1 MKDLLLIILGGGVG
15 SAGRDL
21 RSTFAN
27 RSLGD
32 SCAWGTM
39 IVNLLG
45 CLAVGFL
52 VGLIDRSLL
61 PKAYRLLLV
70 TGFLGGFTTFSSFAL
85 ESVGMFAE
93 GAIGK
98 GLANIAVNI
107 LLGFFLTLVGLL
119 AAPKL

>member
-1 MKDLLLIILGGGVG
+1 MKDLYLIILGGGVG
-15 SAGRDL
+15 SACRYL
-21 RSTFAN
+21 LSISAN

-32 SCAWGTM
+32 SFAWGTM
-39 IVNLLG
+39 MVNLLG
-45 CLAVGFL
+45 CLAIGFL

-98 GLANIAVNI
+98 GLVNIAVNV
-107 LLGFFLTLVGLL
+107 LLGFFLTLAGLF
-119 AAPKL
+119 AAAKL

>member
-15 SAGRDL
+15 SACRYL
-21 RSTFAN
+21 LSTFAN

-32 SCAWGTM
+32 AFAWGTM
-39 IVNLLG
+39 LVNLLG
-45 CLAVGFL
+45 CLAIGFL

-93 GAIGK
+93 GAIGR
-98 GLANIAVNI
+98 GLANIAVNVV
-107 LLGFFLTLVGLL
+107 LGFFLTLAGIF
-119 AAPKL
+119 AAARV

>member
-15 SAGRDL
+15 SACRYL
-21 RSTFAN
+21 LSTFAN

-32 SCAWGTM
+32 SFAWGTM

-45 CLAVGFL
+45 CLAIGFL

-107 LLGFFLTLVGLL
+107 LLGFFLTLAGLL
-119 AAPKL
+119 AALKL

>member
-15 SAGRDL
+15 SACRYL
-21 RSTFAN
+21 LSTFAN

-32 SCAWGTM
+32 SFAWGTM
-39 IVNLLG
+39 AVNLLG
-45 CLAVGFL
+45 CLAIGFL

-98 GLANIAVNI
+98 GLANIAVNVI
-107 LLGFFLTLVGLL
+107 MGFFLTLAGLF
-119 AAPKL
+119 AAAKL